1 MVKCYV
7 IKNKKSEYFMTNGY
21 HFEELGNR
29 TKFFKEYRDA
39 YKELEIARNNQVWDL
54 LEQIYNTDRFHIDV
68 KLDEFEN
75 VAEHVDLIIK
85 AVDISE
91 SSSLI

>member
-21 HFEELGNR
+21 HFEELSNR

-39 YKELEIARNNQVWDL
+39 YKELEIAKNNQVWDL
-54 LEQIYNTDRFHIDV
+54 LEQIYNTDRFHIDI
-68 KLDEFEN
+68 KLDEFKN

-91 SSSLI
+91 SSSL

>member
-7 IKNKKSEYFMTNGY
+7 IKNKKSKYYMTNGY
-21 HFEELGNR
+21 HFEELSHR
-29 TKFFKEYRDA
+29 TKFFKEYKDA
-39 YKELEIARNNQVWDL
+39 YKELGIAKNNQVWDL
-54 LEQIYNTDRFHIDV
+54 LEQIYNTDRFHIDINM
-68 KLDEFEN
+68 DEYDN

-91 SSSLI
+91 RSSL